1 MRAYLDTSVVVA
13 SLTNEEASPRVL
25 QWLQDNR
32 LAGFAV
38 SDWVR
43 TEFSAALTMKR
54 CNDAVSEE
62 QRFAI
67 VAEFNRLLDETYDV
81 LPVPAKLFHAAAR
94 LADRSSHGL
103 RAGDALHL
111 AIASNRGLPLCTLDK
126 RLARAGLELGLSTSL
141 L

>member
-1 MRAYLDTSVVVA
+1 MSVYLDTSVVVA
-13 SLTNEEASPRVL
+13 SLTNEEASSRVL

-32 LAGFAV
+32 LMGFAV

-43 TEFSAALTMKR
+43 TEFSAALSMKYR
-54 CNDAVSEE
+54 NDAVSEE
-62 QRFAI
+62 QRSAI
-67 VAEFNRLLDETYDV
+67 VAEFNRLLDEVYDV
-81 LPVPAKLFHAAAR
+81 LPVSAKLFGIAAD
-94 LADRSSHGL
+94 LADRSRLGL

-126 RLARAGLELGLSTSL
+126 RLAKAGLELGLGTHL